1 MARNDD
7 LDSEDEVLPTGHRH
21 RSKKNSAHTP
31 NTVIVAKSQKFVLW
45 ALLANIFLSIAIQ
58 VVPKLEIPPQLML
71 ATSGGLFLLALV
83 VIAFTM
89 IFTFQ
94 LTKEL
99 SGTGVA
105 VLYAIL
111 VIIPCISLIV
121 LYLVSNKATALLQ
134 AKGFKVGLMGANLA
148 EVEDAEFDDE

>member
-7 LDSEDEVLPTGHRH
+7 RDSDDDIPQTGNRH
-21 RSKKNSAHTP
+21 RPQKYSANTP
-31 NTVIVAKSQKFVLW
+31 NALSVARSQKFVLW
-45 ALLANIFLSIAIQ
+45 ALLANILLSIALQ
-58 VVPKLEIPPQLML
+58 VVPKLEIPPPLKL
-71 ATSGGLFLLALV
+71 ATSGGLLLLALV
-83 VIAFTM
+83 VIAFTVVY
-89 IFTFQ
+89 TFQ

-111 VIIPCISLIV
+111 VIIPCVSLIV